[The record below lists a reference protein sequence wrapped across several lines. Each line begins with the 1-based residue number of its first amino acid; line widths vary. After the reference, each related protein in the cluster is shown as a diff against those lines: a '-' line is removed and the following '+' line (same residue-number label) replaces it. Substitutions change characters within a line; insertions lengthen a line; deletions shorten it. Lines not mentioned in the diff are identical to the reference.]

1 MTIGRAIPRKLTN
14 RKESMIIT
22 VAGAARIA
30 AMWMNEIQTASTSKL
45 TKAAQKQRAELA
57 KLERPY
63 FIRTADGRRMIWGYY
78 LTQRRTPFGKGLF
91 EIVEIPIR

>member
-1 MTIGRAIPRKLTN
+1 MTHGRAVPGNYKQK
-14 RKESMIIT
+14 KEMIIT

-30 AMWMNEIQTASTSKL
+30 AGWMSDIQTIRPSKL

-78 LTQRRTPFGKGLF
+78 LTQRRTPCGKGLF
-91 EIVEIPIR
+91 EIVEVAIR